1 MQIIENNLIK
11 EKMYIEKIKSGM
23 TLICIPKENTEKK
36 YAICG
41 IGFGSNDNNFFIQ
54 NENKEV
60 KVPNGVA
67 HFLEHK
73 LFEQENGVNSLDVLS
88 SLGVEAN
95 AYTTNDHTAYL
106 FECTKNFDDALK
118 ELLNYVQNPY
128 FTDEN
133 VEKEK
138 GIIAQEI
145 MMYDDEAEWKVYINT
160 MKAMYQKNPIR
171 IDVAGSVESIQ
182 GITKETLYE
191 CYNNFYIPSNMVIV
205 VVGKFNPE
213 EIFEK
218 IKKQIKTNNKILP
231 KRIEENETLEINQ
244 KEIYSKMDISIPI
257 FSFGI
262 KVNPEE
268 KEKTK
273 RALGIEILLEILFG
287 QSSEFYE
294 ELYKN
299 GTLFE
304 SVSANFEWSRNYAH
318 ILIQGRSNQIE
329 KVEEKLIEIIAKMK
343 KEGIKE
349 KEFEKARRK
358 IYGLYVKEFD
368 QVDSEAILFVSNYL
382 KQINPFDYIEN
393 YKIISKEYLET
404 LLREVFDEKNM
415 VKSVVSSK

>member
-73 LFEQENGVNSLDVLS
+73 LFEQENGINSLDVLS

-329 KVEEKLIEIIAKMK
+329 KVEEKLIETIAKMK